1 LPERGFVAFL
11 KYGYNEIHYEINGAP
26 GQPVITIING
36 LIQGAQHWAKYI
48 RLFNNAGYRV
58 LTYDLLGQGSS
69 SKPVLFVNFDENP
82 KILAALLDHLQ
93 IKKSYVMGIS
103 FGGVISLKLAINY
116 PERVK
121 GIIPI
126 STFSETDQQLFLHG
140 LNLYNGMIQVGF
152 EYLVD
157 LFNSVNFSSSW
168 MRNNKDLLEISKR
181 KSFSYND
188 LYAIQNLI
196 ESMINFTSFTP
207 ELKKIKC
214 PVMIMNGEYD
224 YLTPR
229 WCHEV
234 LRRNIKKSR
243 LVLMQHVCHAFTV
256 EIPEITCRIIVD
268 FMEQVENRKW
278 KGDKSVW
285 IATDNPQ
292 SKKLLFPCSG
302 DHTRAIP
309 FLKPRRP
316 RVNAD

>member
-1 LPERGFVAFL
+1 MAFF
-11 KYGYNEIHYEINGAP
+11 KYGYNEIHYEINGVP
-26 GQPVITIING
+26 GRPIITIING
-36 LIQGAQHWAKYI
+36 LIQGTQHWTKYI
-48 RLFNNAGYRV
+48 RLFNDAGYQV

-69 SKPVLFVNFDENP
+69 SKPVLFVDFDENP
-82 KILAALLDHLQ
+82 TILIALLDHLQ
-93 IKKSYVMGIS
+93 IKQSYVMGIS

-126 STFSETDQQLFLHG
+126 STFSETDQQLFLKG
-140 LNLYNGMIQVGF
+140 LNLYTGMIKVGF

-157 LFNSVNFSSSW
+157 LFNAVNFSSSW
-168 MRNNKDLLEISKR
+168 MRDNKEMLEISKR

-188 LYAIQNLI
+188 IYGIQNLI
-196 ESMINFTSFTP
+196 ESMINFRGFTP

-214 PVMIMNGEYD
+214 PAMIMNGEYD

-234 LRRNIKKSR
+234 LRRNIKNSR
-243 LVLMQHVCHAFTV
+243 LILMQHVCHAFTV

-268 FMEQVENRKW
+268 FMQQVESKQW

-292 SKKLLFPCSG
+292 SRELLFPCSG

-309 FLKPRRP
+309 LIKSGRRKAN
-316 RVNAD
+316 VD

>member
-1 LPERGFVAFL
+1 VAFF
-11 KYGYNEIHYEINGAP
+11 KYGHNEIHYEINGVP
-26 GQPVITIING
+26 GRPVITIING
-36 LIQGAQHWAKYI
+36 LIQGAQHWTKHI
-48 RLFNNAGYRV
+48 RLFNNAGYQV

-69 SKPVLFVNFDENP
+69 SKPVLFVDFNENP
-82 KILAALLDHLQ
+82 KILVALLDHLQ
-93 IKKSYVMGIS
+93 IKQSYVMGIS
-103 FGGVISLKLAINY
+103 FGGVISLKMAINY

-126 STFSETDQQLFLHG
+126 STFSETDQQLFQKG
-140 LNLYNGMIQVGF
+140 LNLYTGMIQVGF

-157 LFNSVNFSSSW
+157 LFNAVNFSSSW
-168 MRNNKDLLEISKR
+168 MRDNEDMLAISKR

-196 ESMINFTSFTP
+196 ESIINFRGFTP

-214 PVMIMNGEYD
+214 PAMIMNGEYD

-229 WCHEV
+229 WCHEL
-234 LRRNIKKSR
+234 LRSNIKSSR

-268 FMEQVENRKW
+268 FMQQVENKKW

-285 IATDNPQ
+285 IATDNQ
-292 SKKLLFPCSG
+292 HSRELLFPCSG

-309 FLKPRRP
+309 SIKPKRQKAN
-316 RVNAD
+316 VY